1 MGCGDGRGTCRG
13 EGEEREMDVTWMGV
27 GLACSLSLCM
37 NRIARLLRRA
47 SVAIYQFVACRMV
60 ACHIEDVWHAM
71 AR

>member
-1 MGCGDGRGTCRG
+1 
-13 EGEEREMDVTWMGV
+13 MDVTWMGV
-27 GLACSLSLCM
+27 GLACSLSLGM

-47 SVAIYQFVACRMV
+47 SVAIYQFVAFRIMV